1 MPSAA
6 SKPQPDQLKDAID
19 QASQAH
25 MPYESN
31 ALNGVRDERWSGWY
45 AAYILGRV
53 GDVCTPTDLA
63 KWLEGP
69 DGWGLEQEC
78 SGLGPGEA
86 QRTQS
91 DLSGVLHSHSGVSQ

>member
-25 MPYESN
+25 HDYESN

-63 KWLEGP
+63 KWLEEAP
-69 DGWGLEQEC
+69 IDGDWSSNAAALVLER
-78 SGLGPGEA
+78 LNAVKP
-86 QRTQS
+86 
-91 DLSGVLHSHSGVSQ
+91 